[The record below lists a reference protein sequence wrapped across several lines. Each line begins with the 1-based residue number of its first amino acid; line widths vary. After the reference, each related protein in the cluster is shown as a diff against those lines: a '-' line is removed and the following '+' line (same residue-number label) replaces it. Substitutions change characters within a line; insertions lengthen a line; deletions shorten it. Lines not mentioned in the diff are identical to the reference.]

1 MDLERKE
8 WKFDMVGEIATENTE
23 SESLYKKCKR
33 FLAENGNEIIIG
45 IGIIL
50 ILLNMFCGVIG
61 YSLENITMGF
71 IIYLLI
77 DQRLAHMELF
87 SFESEF
93 DNEEEKE
100 N

>member
-1 MDLERKE
+1 
-8 WKFDMVGEIATENTE
+8 MVREIAAENAK
-23 SESLYKKCKR
+23 SESLYKKIKR

-45 IGIIL
+45 IGVL
-50 ILLNMFCGVIG
+50 LMLLNMFYGLTG

-77 DQRLAHMELF
+77 DQRLAHNELF
-87 SFESEF
+87 SFE
-93 DNEEEKE
+93 NELEDEEKE